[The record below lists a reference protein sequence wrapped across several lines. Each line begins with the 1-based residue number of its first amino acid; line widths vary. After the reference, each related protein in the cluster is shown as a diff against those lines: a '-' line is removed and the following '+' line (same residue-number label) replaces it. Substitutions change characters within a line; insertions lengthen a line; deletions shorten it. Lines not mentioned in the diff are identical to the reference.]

1 MLALRAGTTLQELWY
16 LPLPQL
22 MILQHTVGYIEVI
35 EQAKMA
41 RAIQAALTKE
51 AAEGLSKDLQR
62 AHRGNERRPL
72 PTKDGAILVEE
83 STMAAIDKRMS
94 RGKKHTVTVS
104 RAEADRMF
112 KPFSAEEIAAIERY
126 G

>member
-1 MLALRAGTTLQELWY
+1 MLALRAGRTLQELWY

-22 MILQHTVGYIEVI
+22 MVLQYTVGYIEVI

-41 RAIQAALTKE
+41 RAIQAALTKK
-51 AAEGLSKDLQR
+51 AAEGLSKDLKS
-62 AHRGNERRPL
+62 AERGRERRPL
-72 PTKDGAILVEE
+72 HTRDGFIVIDE
-83 STMAAIDKRMS
+83 AAGALIDKRLS
-94 RGKKHTVTVS
+94 RVKKHTATVS
-104 RAEADRMF
+104 RAEAERMF

>member
-1 MLALRAGTTLQELWY
+1 
-16 LPLPQL
+16 
-22 MILQHTVGYIEVI
+22 MILQHAVGYIEVI

-62 AHRGNERRPL
+62 AERGNERRPL
-72 PTKDGAILVEE
+72 RTKDGAVVVDEA
-83 STMAAIDKRMS
+83 MAAVIDKRMS
-94 RGKKHTVTVS
+94 RGKKHTKTVS